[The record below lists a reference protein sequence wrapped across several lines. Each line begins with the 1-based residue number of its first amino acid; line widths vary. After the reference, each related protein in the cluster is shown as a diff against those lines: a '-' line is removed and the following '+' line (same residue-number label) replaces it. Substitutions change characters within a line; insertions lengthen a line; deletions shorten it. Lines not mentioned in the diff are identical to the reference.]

1 MTKPNVQMVVIEFEA
16 QVSHRLGVAE
26 FLLNAAK
33 ILDVTPVSLGM
44 DFFPSPD
51 NECRIG
57 FTAEVKFQESFCL
70 IDSWPERCYALVVA
84 VSCKPFSTEGLVA
97 LIRKSWDTKNIDVKD
112 VFSRGRRGA

>member
-1 MTKPNVQMVVIEFEA
+1 MTKPNCQCTVIEFEA
-16 QVSHRLGVAE
+16 VIDDRIGVTQ

-33 ILDVTPVSLGM
+33 ILDVTPVSLGI

-70 IDSWPERCYALVVA
+70 LDTWPERDYAMLVA
-84 VSCKPFSTEGLVA
+84 VSCKPFSNNGLVN
-97 LIRKSWDTKNIDVKD
+97 LIQKSWDTKNLEVKD
-112 VFSRGRRGA
+112 VFSRG